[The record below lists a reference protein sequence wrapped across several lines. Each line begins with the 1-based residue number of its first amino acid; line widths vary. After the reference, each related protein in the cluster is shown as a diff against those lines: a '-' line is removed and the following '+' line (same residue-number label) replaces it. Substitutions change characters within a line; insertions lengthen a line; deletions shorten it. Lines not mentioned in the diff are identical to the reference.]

1 MTLLDR
7 FVIILSHSYY
17 SLDHDAPTFN
27 IVPPTGVEGGQV
39 TLVCQANIQGVSNPT
54 FSWTKNGASVGSNS
68 NTLTLNPVQV
78 TDAGS
83 YVCITDVADLGQKS
97 STAQI
102 LSVTRE

>member
-1 MTLLDR
+1 M
-7 FVIILSHSYY
+7 
-17 SLDHDAPTFN
+17 
-27 IVPPTGVEGGQV
+27 PPTGVEGGQV
-39 TLVCQANIQGVSNPT
+39 TLLCQANIQGVTNPT
-54 FSWTKNGASVGSNS
+54 FSWTKNGAVVGSNS

-78 TDAGS
+78 ADAGL